1 MELIFSEERLPKNQ
15 IMEEMQKAAELSLEI
30 EDVDHE
36 RATVSVTF
44 VSNEEIQELN
54 RDYRGIDRVTDVL
67 SFPLYESKL
76 EFPEEGEI
84 CLGDVV
90 ICLEQ
95 AYLQAD
101 EFGHSVE
108 RELIYLFVHSL
119 FHLMGYDHLVDDE
132 KEEMRIQ
139 EEKVMQRLELE
150 R

>member
-1 MELIFSEERLPKNQ
+1 MELIFSEERLPQNS
-15 IMEEMQKAAELSLEI
+15 ILDEMQKAAELCLEREEI
-30 EDVDHE
+30 DHE
-36 RATVSVTF
+36 RATVSITF

-54 RDYRGIDRVTDVL
+54 RSYRGIDRVTDVL

-76 EFPEEGEI
+76 EFPREGEL

-101 EFGHSVE
+101 EFGHTVD
-108 RELIYLFVHSL
+108 RELIYLFVHSI
-119 FHLMGYDHLVDDE
+119 FHLLGYDHLAENE
-132 KEEMRIQ
+132 KEEMRIK
-139 EEKVMQRLELE
+139 EEQVMQRLGLE